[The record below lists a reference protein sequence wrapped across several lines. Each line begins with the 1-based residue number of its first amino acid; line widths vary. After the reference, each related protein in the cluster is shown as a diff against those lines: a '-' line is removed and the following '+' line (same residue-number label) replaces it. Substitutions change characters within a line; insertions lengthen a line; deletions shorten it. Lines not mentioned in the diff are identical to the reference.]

1 VREHGAA
8 EVVDYTKENLLEHFK
23 DAEDSSKFDV
33 IYDAATGSGAGEDYK
48 AQSLQLLRSAGER
61 HGQYVAINGAAG
73 MWLRHFTIGQKKDQ
87 HLVLMDVNTA
97 DLEHLA
103 TLDLKPVIARQLPLS
118 AEAVKEGFELLRS
131 RRAVGKIVF
140 DMSL

>member
-1 VREHGAA
+1 
-8 EVVDYTKENLLEHFK
+8 
-23 DAEDSSKFDV
+23 
-33 IYDAATGSGAGEDYK
+33 
-48 AQSLQLLRSAGER
+48 
-61 HGQYVAINGAAG
+61 
-73 MWLRHFTIGQKKDQ
+73 MWVRHFTIGQKKDQ
-87 HLVLMDVNTA
+87 HMVLMDINTA

-118 AEAVKEGFELLRS
+118 AEAVKEGFELLKS